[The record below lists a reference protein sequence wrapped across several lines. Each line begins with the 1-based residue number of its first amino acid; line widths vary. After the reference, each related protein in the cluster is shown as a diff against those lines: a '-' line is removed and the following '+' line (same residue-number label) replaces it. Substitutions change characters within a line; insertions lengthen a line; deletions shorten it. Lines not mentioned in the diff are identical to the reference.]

1 MNKIKSFIAGEIACL
16 KSSVGKIEYASW
28 WVLRI
33 LMLAGV
39 IFKYKEL
46 GPEYSPTVLNLAL
59 NTLSCFAVTLI
70 RLILIPKKYICRI
83 SYRCQTWLNVL
94 VFFASFLGHAFNCI
108 DKVMSWDKL
117 MHLLTGLLFVFIGYE
132 LIQVFARPEDKMSP
146 SLKAFTAFGFS
157 NVAIVVWEIFE
168 FFVDYYWPG
177 STNQAYNFDPD
188 RDPWFYEIFG
198 LGAQN
203 ENQWAVFDTCVDM
216 TCAFVTSIIGAVV
229 LIAWLYKMQSA
240 EGRIA
245 MYSAEKVS
253 LHPQKSTHF

>member
-1 MNKIKSFIAGEIACL
+1 MNKIKSFITSELACL
-16 KSSVGKIEYASW
+16 KSSVGKLEYTSW

-33 LMLAGV
+33 LMVAGV

-59 NTLSCFAVTLI
+59 NTLSCFAITLM
-70 RLILIPKKYICRI
+70 RLILFPKKYICKV

-94 VFFASFLGHAFNCI
+94 VFFASFLGHALNCI

-117 MHLLTGLLFVFIGYE
+117 MHLLTGFLFVFIGYE
-132 LIQVFARPEDKMSP
+132 LIKVFAKPEDRMSP
-146 SLKAFTAFGFS
+146 LLASFTAFGFS
-157 NVAIVVWEIFE
+157 NIAIVVWEIFE

-177 STNQAYNFDPD
+177 STNQAYNADPA

-216 TCAFVTSIIGAVV
+216 TCAFVTSIIGAVI
-229 LIAWLYKMQSA
+229 LIAWLYRKEKKQALSA
-240 EGRIA
+240 KEN
-245 MYSAEKVS
+245 ETV
-253 LHPQKSTHF
+253 TV